1 MIEPDRISVH
11 VNDFYGGT
19 NAGWWEWEHNYG
31 KGKLIKKGDVL
42 KSKLVL
48 RLVGG

>member
-1 MIEPDRISVH
+1 MKRHSNGDSP
-11 VNDFYGGT
+11 GGT
-19 NAGWWEWEHNYG
+19 WSGLWEWEHNYG